1 MDFKIDDK
9 KIRELVVEKDENTLI
24 KYKLNDGM
32 IVDTVV
38 YNASAKKKANVLSD
52 SEMID
57 KIKKSEFMDELIKAK
72 KNKINKEIS
81 DASTEKGGDD
91 KIKPTSMKVSD
102 EDLEI
107 IKGIISKDKDGTLDE
122 IARRNTR
129 KVEPV
134 IKDMNYDDYNGKE
147 FDLGKCNES
156 IRKIE
161 EKIMSMIRNSEG
173 TNITE
178 SKAFNDMLD
187 DYKDYCAKRKT
198 LEEEIWNSHS
208 MKIMD

>member
-122 IARRNTR
+122 IARRNVM

-147 FDLGKCNES
+147 FDLGKCNKS

-161 EKIMSMIRNSEG
+161 EKIMNMIRNSEG

-178 SKAFNDMLD
+178 SKAFNDVLD
-187 DYKDYCAKRKT
+187 DYKDYCAKRKI
-198 LEEEIWNSHS
+198 LDEEVWNSHS